1 MDGAKHQQ
9 PTVSIH
15 TRHFWRV
22 NSVVVKGHQYS
33 LNGFNPHPPFL
44 AGELTCGWWCWMYP
58 RSFNPHPPF
67 LAGELLDG
75 SDDHLGHLV
84 SIHTRHFWRVN
95 CRWHLR
101 LLRRQTCFNPHPPFL
116 AGEFIW
122 PRCSAD
128 SYQVSI
134 HTRHFWRV
142 NLTARCT
149 RRPAI
154 TFQSTPAISG
164 G

>member
-33 LNGFNPHPPFL
+33 LNG
-44 AGELTCGWWCWMYP
+44 
-58 RSFNPHPPF
+58 FNPHPPF